1 MSKVKFVS
9 TGKNPYVLKHVSVET
24 KPGEFI
30 SSSKMGKTQMFR
42 NNTMNITG
50 RKVTFKHV

>member
-1 MSKVKFVS
+1 MSKMKFVS
-9 TGKNPYVLKHVSVET
+9 AGKNPYVLKSGNLEI
-24 KPGEFI
+24 KPGEFVPR
-30 SSSKMGKTQMFR
+30 SKAGSVQMIK